1 MPDDAPV
8 TIPDANLRAAIEATL
23 GKARGSTITK
33 AEMATLRE
41 FEFPPDDGAIIS
53 DLTGLEFAT
62 NLRSMWLG
70 DNQITDISPLRGL
83 TSLGDL
89 YLSGNQITDI
99 SPLRG
104 LTSLGSLYLSDNQ
117 ITDIS
122 PLRGLTN
129 LMYLSLDGNQITD
142 ISPLRGLTNL
152 RPLWLS
158 GNQIADISP
167 LRGLTN
173 LRFLYLSGNQIADI
187 SPLRGLTNLED
198 LSLGDNQIT
207 DISPLVNLNDLIM
220 LGLRRNPLSVSSI
233 NDHIPALKATVL
245 FDKPFREGEFEI
257 ELVFLDDRF
266 TEEQKESIR
275 DGARY
280 WMSIIREDLPDYV
293 DSHGFLDSYYKST
306 ESIAIPAGGRIDD
319 LRIYVTV
326 HETYT
331 YGVAATASPN
341 LVRET
346 GLPVVGVVTFDP
358 QYLSTTSLL
367 QLMAVTIHEIGHVLG
382 IGSLW
387 DDLLQ
392 GTRGAYTHFKGPLAI
407 RAFDDAGGR
416 NYAGEKVP
424 VDPDGSHWRLDIFQ
438 NEVLSYSGTWGEFWS
453 LSAITVQALA
463 DLGWVVD
470 VTQADPLILHPP
482 FESAAKVSAEPKL
495 SCGAGQQQEPI
506 YVVDEQGNIIR
517 TLHR

>member
-1 MPDDAPV
+1 M
-8 TIPDANLRAAIEATL
+8 
-23 GKARGSTITK
+23 
-33 AEMATLRE
+33 
-41 FEFPPDDGAIIS
+41 
-53 DLTGLEFAT
+53 T
-62 NLRSMWLG
+62 NLRQLYLR
-70 DNQITDISPLRGL
+70 DNQITDISP
-83 TSLGDL
+83 
-89 YLSGNQITDI
+89 

-104 LTSLGSLYLSDNQ
+104 LTSLEDLYLEDNQ

-129 LMYLSLDGNQITD
+129 LRY
-142 ISPLRGLTNL
+142 
-152 RPLWLS
+152 
-158 GNQIADISP
+158 
-167 LRGLTN
+167 
-173 LRFLYLSGNQIADI
+173 LYLSGNQIADI
-187 SPLRGLTNLED
+187 SPLRGLTNLEALY
-198 LSLGDNQIT
+198 LSYNQIT

-293 DSHGFLDSYYKST
+293 DSHGFLYTHYQST

-326 HETYT
+326 PETSIYD
-331 YGVAATASPN
+331 AEATASLT

-358 QYLSTTSLL
+358 QYLSIVSLL
-367 QLMAVTIHEIGHVLG
+367 QLMETTIHEIGHVLG
-382 IGSLW
+382 IGTLW

-416 NYAGEKVP
+416 NYAVEKVP
-424 VDPDGSHWRLDIFQ
+424 VEPDGAHWRYDIFQ
-438 NEVLSYSGTWGEFWS
+438 NEVLASSGGHFRS

-470 VTQADPLILHPP
+470 VTQADPLILRPP
-482 FESAAKVSAEPKL
+482 FDFAAKVSAEPKL